1 MYVCMYIGTIYRH
14 VSFSPSLLLFY
25 THSKFTPTRHLTL
38 VFKGLH
44 GLKLFI
50 VELKHIIT
58 PTKLL
63 PRPGVVSVTI
73 YIHMLLYAY
82 S

>member
-1 MYVCMYIGTIYRH
+1 MYVYTYIGTIYRH
-14 VSFSPSLLLFY
+14 VSFSPSFLLFY

-50 VELKHIIT
+50 VEQKHIIT

-73 YIHMLLYAY
+73 YI
-82 S
+82 